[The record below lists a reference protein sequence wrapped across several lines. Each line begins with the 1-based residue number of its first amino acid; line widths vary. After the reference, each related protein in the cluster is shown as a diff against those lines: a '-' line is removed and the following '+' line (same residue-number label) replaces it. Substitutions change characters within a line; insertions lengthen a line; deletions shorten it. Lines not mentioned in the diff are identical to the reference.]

1 METGNYNW
9 HNLASAHFH
18 SLLIIET
25 ESAGNHF
32 RTHPRKARTKMQ
44 RSVESPFDWKMYLVA
59 VLHQE
64 SANYR
69 TARGDQSSADF
80 PPVHRPKGCYSAGR
94 DAADPQQSFTKE
106 KMLPENVA
114 ITRRTPDE
122 V

>member
-1 METGNYNW
+1 
-9 HNLASAHFH
+9 
-18 SLLIIET
+18 
-25 ESAGNHF
+25 
-32 RTHPRKARTKMQ
+32 MQ

-80 PPVHRPKGCYSAGR
+80 CPVHRPEGCCSAGR

-114 ITRRTPDE
+114 ETSPEGRQMSLDSDFLPSSIGKRKGAICKQIE
-122 V
+122 KVNL